1 MNQIVNA
8 DIRHQKH
15 QALITFHCRYV
26 NIADITDA
34 IVTKTFRI
42 KNQIV
47 SPGTPITKNAVTT
60 AMIM

>member
-8 DIRHQKH
+8 DIKHQKH
-15 QALITFHCRYV
+15 QALITLHCKYV
-26 NIADITDA
+26 KITDIMEA
-34 IVTKTFRI
+34 MVTKTFRI

-47 SPGTPITKNAVTT
+47 SPGIPITKNAVTT